1 MNGAT
6 NGASNGTSNGK
17 RSEGVMNETQRP
29 RQMGRSIGAVLA
41 GAIAGVA
48 VTLGTDKMLQAT
60 GVFPPPSQP
69 MRDVLLLLA
78 TAYRAVY
85 GVAGSYLTAR
95 LAPYRPTL
103 HVLVLGAIGC
113 ALGMVGVVMTW
124 GQAVAV
130 GHEWYPIALA
140 ALAMP
145 QSWLG
150 GFLHRRWHGAP

>member
-1 MNGAT
+1 MNGT
-6 NGASNGTSNGK
+6 H
-17 RSEGVMNETQRP
+17 RP
-29 RQMGRSIGAVLA
+29 RQIGRSIGAVLA

-69 MRDVLLLLA
+69 MRDALLLLA